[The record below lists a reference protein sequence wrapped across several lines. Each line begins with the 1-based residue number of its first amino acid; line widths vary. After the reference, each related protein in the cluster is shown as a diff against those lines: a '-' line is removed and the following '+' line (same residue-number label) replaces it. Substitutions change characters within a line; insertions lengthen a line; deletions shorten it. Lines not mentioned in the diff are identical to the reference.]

1 MMLLICFD
9 HFTFIVMWA
18 THRRLG
24 NFLYQST
31 RTDNVHN
38 GFIFQV
44 RIMRGLRH
52 PNVVLFMGA
61 VTRPPNLSII
71 TEYLPRYNGSLS
83 LIY

>member
-1 MMLLICFD
+1 MLLVSFN
-9 HFTFIVMWA
+9 HFTFVV
-18 THRRLG
+18 G
-24 NFLYQST
+24 NSPEIGEFPNKIT
-31 RTDNVHN
+31 RTENIHN

-71 TEYLPRYNGSLS
+71 TEYLPRYNGPLS